1 MLDEL
6 KISKK
11 YINIKIN
18 DNRWFLWCHSRHL
31 NPSETHP
38 ERNPKMDREMA
49 DSLNYSDINFL
60 VSQKDY
66 SKIEKKNSICINLFG
81 YENNLI
87 YPIHVSDEIFEDCM
101 DLLLITDDSCFMFI
115 SKILRDLTA
124 ITQNIETEN
133 TFKDIGC
140 SALVMRNYWEST

>member
-38 ERNPKMDREMA
+38 ERNPKMDREMV

-66 SKIEKKNSICINLFG
+66 SKIERKNSICINLFG

-101 DLLLITDDSCFMFI
+101 DLLLITD
-115 SKILRDLTA
+115 
-124 ITQNIETEN
+124 EV
-133 TFKDIGC
+133 
-140 SALVMRNYWEST
+140 ALCLYQRF

>member
-1 MLDEL
+1 MV
-6 KISKK
+6 
-11 YINIKIN
+11 
-18 DNRWFLWCHSRHL
+18 
-31 NPSETHP
+31 
-38 ERNPKMDREMA
+38 

-101 DLLLITDDSCFMFI
+101 DLLQITDDSCFMFI